1 MCVVS
6 KHRPVGKVW
15 KVEESDGDV
24 QLRKVSSPSTR
35 KIAHATS
42 TRGGA
47 DCPLPF
53 ATENFSRILTVAGE
67 FPIHDAWFRPDEQRL
82 LKAPVE
88 GS

>member
-24 QLRKVSSPSTR
+24 QLRKVSSPSTQ

-42 TRGGA
+42 TRGA
-47 DCPLPF
+47 DCPLPVL
-53 ATENFSRILTVAGE
+53 TKQFSRILTVAGE
-67 FPIHDAWFRPDEQRL
+67 FAIHDTWFRPDEQRL
-82 LKAPVE
+82 LKTRVE